1 MRRNTTKIETHAN
14 TCYKVVSNTCRGED
28 GEAPLL
34 VRCKWSQ
41 KSRRGHDLT
50 RSNTIPQ
57 SPVTR
62 RKLIVS
68 TLRQE
73 LDQAAALQLLEG
85 TNNQARV
92 PTEEINN
99 L

>member
-1 MRRNTTKIETHAN
+1 MRGNTTKIETHAN

-34 VRCKWSQ
+34 VRGKWSQ

-57 SPVTR
+57 SPVT
-62 RKLIVS
+62 S
-68 TLRQE
+68 HQE
-73 LDQAAALQLLEG
+73 EAHCVNTQARTGPSCSSSA
-85 TNNQARV
+85 NNQARV
-92 PTEEINN
+92 PSAD
-99 L
+99 

>member
-14 TCYKVVSNTCRGED
+14 TCNKVVSNTCRGED

-34 VRCKWSQ
+34 VRGKWSQ
-41 KSRRGHDLT
+41 KSRRGRDLT

-73 LDQAAALQLLEG
+73 LDQAAAVQLLEG
-85 TNNQARV
+85 N
-92 PTEEINN
+92 
-99 L
+99 